1 MINRLGAYALVL
13 ILLCGVIAPST
24 SHASNAPDVAKFCS
38 DPNRKM
44 PATGKQFDGKPADQA
59 VLDMKEGTYQLP
71 GDGSIQ
77 IFKEGYFTL
86 TKPRNVLTFFGASR
100 NSGGELLTVGNTM
113 SGCSKEQLSEIMRRN
128 KLSVP
133 GVPGTTAPQEQS
145 LVPGANYLPFV
156 PKPTTAP
163 DAGK

>member
-1 MINRLGAYALVL
+1 MNRFGAYIFVL
-13 ILLCGVIAPST
+13 ALLCGVVAPSMT
-24 SHASNAPDVAKFCS
+24 RAANTPDVEKFCS

-44 PATGKQFDGKPADQA
+44 PATGKQFDGRPADQA
-59 VLDMKEGTYQLP
+59 VLDLKEGTYPLP
-71 GDGSIQ
+71 GDGSIR
-77 IFKEGYFTL
+77 IYKDGYFTL

-128 KLSVP
+128 KLDVP
-133 GVPGTTAPQEQS
+133 GAPGTAAPQEKS

-156 PKPTTAP
+156 PKPTAEP